1 MVRRRRRGARRAC
14 GPADP
19 AAFLM
24 VEPTICVEMTYDP
37 TVTLPLNSYT
47 TSQVSDSLCEN
58 ADFNITA
65 FFTVLWGYTAEDAYD
80 FAIPHTTVPIRS
92 SSVSGKEQRKAGH

>member
-1 MVRRRRRGARRAC
+1 MRRRRRRGARLAC
-14 GPADP
+14 GPAVP

-47 TSQVSDSLCEN
+47 ISQVSDSLCEN

-65 FFTVLWGYTAEDAYD
+65 FFTVLWGYMAEDAYD
-80 FAIPHTTVPIRS
+80 FATPHTTVPIRS
-92 SSVSGKEQRKAGH
+92 SVSGKEQQKAGH